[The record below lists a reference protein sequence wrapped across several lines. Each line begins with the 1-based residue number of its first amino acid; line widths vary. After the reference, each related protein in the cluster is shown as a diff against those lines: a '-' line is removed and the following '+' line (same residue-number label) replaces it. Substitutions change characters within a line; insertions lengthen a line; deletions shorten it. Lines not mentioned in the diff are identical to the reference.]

1 MEEREEHLPEGGACC
16 WCGCKESAASL
27 SEEEGDTQS
36 EGSATDPDKQD
47 ESIQTDLDKLLGQP
61 AFVPIKRKYWAPGA
75 LSEYGRA

>member
-16 WCGCKESAASL
+16 WCGCKESVASL

-36 EGSATDPDKQD
+36 EGSATDPGEQD
-47 ESIQTDLDKLLGQP
+47 APIKTDLDTLLGQP
-61 AFVPIKRKYWAPGA
+61 ALEPIKRKYRAPGA